1 MTKFG
6 TLTPNGVVDE
16 MEIDLNKVESDDPL
30 AYAYGYFHGK
40 TGKEKAKSGSD
51 RMPSYIIPNK
61 EKDEELAEEYVKGYN
76 DGVKAR

>member
-30 AYAYGYFHGK
+30 AYSYGYFQGK
-40 TGKEKAKSGSD
+40 SGKELA
-51 RMPSYIIPNK
+51 N
-61 EKDEELAEEYVKGYN
+61 DEDLAEEYVRGYN

>member
-6 TLTPNGVVDE
+6 TLTPNGVIDE
-16 MEIDLNKVESDDPL
+16 MELDLEKVKSSDPL

-40 TGKEKAKSGSD
+40 SGKELAKKGENGLH
-51 RMPSYIIPNK
+51 M
-61 EKDEELAEEYVKGYN
+61 EDEDLAEEYIRGYN

>member
-30 AYAYGYFHGK
+30 AYSYGYFQGK
-40 TGKEKAKSGSD
+40 SGKELAND
-51 RMPSYIIPNK
+51 
-61 EKDEELAEEYVKGYN
+61 DDLAEEYVWGYN